1 MLVVD
6 GVYTFE
12 DERPC
17 FHCGSAPA
25 QTEFQRLL
33 RTIATHAPSGSHPRR
48 QRGSFER
55 LCRYIARKQPLERL
69 EPVLARGRHIFHGVS

>member
-1 MLVVD
+1 MLFVD

-25 QTEFQRLL
+25 QPRLQRLL
-33 RTIATHAPSGSHPRR
+33 HTIATASSRQATRALDAWPRPA
-48 QRGSFER
+48 S
-55 LCRYIARKQPLERL
+55 P
-69 EPVLARGRHIFHGVS
+69 